1 MKKIIG
7 LLMMLTFLLN
17 VNAQNKIKY
26 DLDNK
31 IIELPYTQ
39 NQRLEL
45 KEDQKTYQ
53 LTGVLPSVEAF
64 IDSRNTGCPLC
75 IWVGGLMPKKVMI
88 QDEKNAFLQINVTCT
103 NLYNDIKNPKLD
115 NVKTLGVPN
124 PADCFYVFQTVTEA
138 QIEIKTKDGLTI
150 FNENVTIRKNR
161 ESMHGTS
168 EANLKANIKWDAV
181 EAETDEFI
189 FSYMKSDVVLKVQD
203 ILNDY
208 YNSVEKTLSV
218 NFFLFNCK
226 DENFKKLAK
235 MNDLFEDLPALLNKT
250 KSKNLNWHD
259 PKAVALIDSMLA
271 TLEVYMKGEQYKL
284 LPAGEQQLFRMAV
297 TYEYFMFS
305 ILASKYEQA
314 ESVLPTLEEYFT
326 RKDINSAQIAQLKV
340 SVPRLKLV
348 LEREKELHEIHKAK
362 YGYYR

>member
-1 MKKIIG
+1 MKK
-7 LLMMLTFLLN
+7 LTILSLFCISLSY
-17 VNAQNKIKY
+17 VNAQSKIKY

-31 IIELPYTQ
+31 TIEIPYTQ
-39 NQRLEL
+39 NQRNEL

-53 LTGVLPSVEAF
+53 LTGTLPSGESI

-75 IWVGGLMPKKVMI
+75 IWIGGLMPKKIMV
-88 QDEKNAFLQINVTCT
+88 QDEKNAFLQINFTCT

-124 PADCFYVFQTVTEA
+124 PADCFYVFQVVAEA
-138 QIEIKTKDGLTI
+138 KIEIKTKDGLTL
-150 FNENVTIRKNR
+150 FNEIVTIRKNR
-161 ESMHGTS
+161 ETSHGTS
-168 EANLKANIKWDAV
+168 EAYLKANIRWDAV
-181 EAETDEFI
+181 EAETDEAI
-189 FSYMKSDVVLKVQD
+189 FSYIKSDIVIKIQD

-208 YNSVEKTLSV
+208 YNSVEKSLNV

-235 MNDLFEDLPALLNKT
+235 MNALYEDFPSLMNKT
-250 KSKNLNWHD
+250 KAKNLNWHD
-259 PKAVALIDSMLA
+259 PKAVAMIDSMLT
-271 TLEVYMKGEQYKL
+271 TLEVYMNGEQYKL
-284 LPAGEQQLFRMAV
+284 LPAGEQQLFKMAV

-305 ILASKYEQA
+305 ILASKYDQA
-314 ESVLPTLEEYFT
+314 EAILPTLEAYFT
-326 RKDINSAQIAQLKV
+326 RKDINAAQIAQLKV

-348 LEREKELHEIHKAK
+348 LDREKALHELHKAK

>member
-1 MKKIIG
+1 MKKITG
-7 LLMMLTFLLN
+7 LLMMFTFLLN

-53 LTGVLPSVEAF
+53 LTGTIPSGESI
-64 IDSRNTGCPLC
+64 IDSRNSGCPLC
-75 IWVGGLMPKKVMI
+75 VWVGGLMSKKIMV
-88 QDEKNAFLQINVTCT
+88 QDEKNAFIQINVKFT
-103 NLYNDIKNPKLD
+103 NLYNDVKNPKLD
-115 NVKTLGVPN
+115 NVKNLGVPN
-124 PADCFYVFQTVTEA
+124 PSDCFYVFQTVGEVL
-138 QIEIKTKDGLTI
+138 IEVKTKDGATI
-150 FNENVTIRKNR
+150 FNNTVTLKQNR
-161 ESMHGTS
+161 ETEHGIS
-168 EANLKANIKWDAV
+168 EANLKSKIKWESYEAEAQDILFSSIKGQMNIK
-181 EAETDEFI
+181 I
-189 FSYMKSDVVLKVQD
+189 QD

-208 YNSVEKTLSV
+208 YNSVEKSLSV

-235 MNDLFEDLPALLNKT
+235 MNALFEDLPAILNKT

-259 PKAVALIDSMLA
+259 PKAVAMIDTMLS
-271 TLEVYMKGEQYKL
+271 TLEVYMNGEQYKL

-314 ESVLPTLEEYFT
+314 ESVLPTLEEYFS